1 MKVLAR
7 VLLSLM
13 ALAFAGAMA
22 AAALFLGLYLYY
34 SPTLPAADSLR
45 DVQLQTPMRVY
56 TADGLLIG
64 EFAEQ
69 RREPMALTD
78 MPPQLIQAFLAA
90 EDERFYRHRGVDP
103 IGLVRAGVNLFTTGE
118 RTQGGSTITMQLARN
133 FFLTR
138 ERTYERKIREILLAV
153 EIERTLSKDEIL
165 ELYLNKIF
173 LGQRAYGVAAAGQ
186 VYFGRGLDELDL
198 DQIAIIAG
206 LPKAPS
212 TTNPVTSPERA
223 QDRRNYVLRRMLDLG
238 FISAEEHAT
247 ALARPVISKL
257 HTTPPEAEAHWI
269 SEAARQIALNLWGE
283 AAYTQGIRV
292 HTTIEA
298 PLQDAANVA
307 LREGLIDYDRRHGYR
322 GPEVRL
328 DDATV
333 TDADTRALAL
343 RNIGVSGGMLHP
355 AVVLEVSDTNVLLD
369 AGTFGAIELDA
380 EALTLA
386 TQGQNTVENSL
397 QRGDVIR
404 IRSLGEGAWRLAQ
417 RPEAAGA
424 LVVQSP
430 DDGAILALAGGFDF
444 FENKFDR
451 AMQALRQPGSAFKP
465 LIYAIALQQGMTPSS
480 TLVDAPLVFSNP
492 ALGAEWRPENYSRS
506 FGGATTMREALANSR
521 NLASIRLLNSLGV
534 ATVHPE
540 LERFG
545 LNPEQHP
552 ENLSMALGTGTL
564 TPIELNN
571 AYVLFASGGR
581 LMTPWLIGR
590 IEDGEGRLLYQAAT
604 PRTCPDPCERPA
616 GQHLELRT
624 AMGQLQFAEPVPML
638 EPGIAW
644 QMSEMLRGVIR
655 SGTGRRARE
664 LGREDLAGKTG
675 TTNAYRDA
683 WFAGFNGDIVATA
696 WIGFDDNRELGSRES
711 GGRAALP
718 IWMNF
723 MQRALAGRPEAPIP
737 RPDDLVE
744 RAILPET
751 GRPTSLDDSRARV
764 EWILPEQLPE
774 YGGASMPDPE
784 GAAVE
789 AGEQPAIPPDVPETQ
804 PEFIF

>member
-7 VLLSLM
+7 VLLSLT

-22 AAALFLGLYLYY
+22 AVALFLGLYLYY

-45 DVQLQTPMRVY
+45 DVRLQTPMRVY
-56 TADGLLIG
+56 TADGLLMG

-69 RREPMALTD
+69 RREPVALAEV
-78 MPPQLIQAFLAA
+78 PGPLIQAFLAA

-103 IGLVRAGVNLFTTGE
+103 VGLMRAGINLFTTGE

-138 ERTYERKIREILLAV
+138 ERTYERKIREILLAL

-165 ELYLNKIF
+165 ELYLNKIY
-173 LGQRAYGVAAAGQ
+173 LGQRAYGVAAAAQ
-186 VYFGRGLDELDL
+186 VYFGRALGELELDEM
-198 DQIAIIAG
+198 AILAG

-223 QDRRNYVLRRMLDLG
+223 ETRRNYVLRRMLDLG
-238 FISAEEHAT
+238 FISPEEHAA

-257 HTTPPEAEAHWI
+257 HTTPTEAEAHWV
-269 SEAARQIALNLWGE
+269 SEAARQIAVNLWGE
-283 AAYTQGIRV
+283 AAYTRGLQIY
-292 HTTIEA
+292 TTIEA
-298 PLQDAANVA
+298 PLQEAANAA
-307 LREGLIDYDRRHGYR
+307 LREGLIAYDRRHGYR
-322 GPEVRL
+322 GPEAHL
-328 DDATV
+328 DDV
-333 TDADTRALAL
+333 ILTDADARASAL
-343 RNIGVSGGMLHP
+343 RRLGTSGNMLHP
-355 AVVLEVSDTNVLLD
+355 AVVLEIREAGILLD
-369 AGTFGAIELDA
+369 AGALGEVELDA
-380 EALTLA
+380 EAVSLA
-386 TQGQNTVENSL
+386 TDDSENTEDPL
-397 QRGDVIR
+397 QPGDVVR
-404 IRSLGEGAWRLAQ
+404 IQSLDERGWRLAQ
-417 RPEAAGA
+417 RPEAEGA
-424 LVVQSP
+424 LIAQSP

-444 FENKFDR
+444 FENNFDR
-451 AMQALRQPGSAFKP
+451 ALQAQRQPGSAFKS
-465 LIYAIALQQGMTPSS
+465 LIYAIALQQGMTPAS
-480 TLVDAPLVFSNP
+480 TLVDAPLVFSDP

-506 FGGATTMREALANSR
+506 FGGATTMREALAKSR

-534 ATVHPE
+534 ATVHEE

-552 ENLSMALGTGTL
+552 RNLSMALGTGTL
-564 TPIELNN
+564 TPMELNN

-590 IEDGEGRLLYQAAT
+590 IEDGDGRLLYQAAT
-604 PRTCPDPCERPA
+604 PRTCPDPCEQPA

-624 AMGQLQFAEPVPML
+624 ASGRLQFADPVPML
-638 EPGIAW
+638 EPGVAW

-655 SGTGRRARE
+655 SGTGRRAQE
-664 LGREDLAGKTG
+664 LGREDLGGKTG

-683 WFAGFNGDIVATA
+683 WFAGFNGEIVATA
-696 WIGFDDNRELGSRES
+696 WIGFDDNRELGPRES
-711 GGRAALP
+711 GGRTALP
-718 IWMNF
+718 IWMAF
-723 MQRALAGRPEAPIP
+723 MQRALAERPEAPIP

-751 GRPTSLDDSRARV
+751 GRPTSMDDPRGRV
-764 EWILPEQLPE
+764 EWVLPEQFPE
-774 YGGASMPDPE
+774 FGGWAPPDPE
-784 GAAVE
+784 GSAVE
-789 AGEQPAIPPDVPETQ
+789 VPEEPALPPEIPAVQ

>member
-7 VLLSLM
+7 VLLSLT
-13 ALAFAGAMA
+13 ALAFGGAMA
-22 AAALFLGLYLYY
+22 AVALFLGLYLYY

-45 DVQLQTPMRVY
+45 DVRLQTPMRVH
-56 TADGLLIG
+56 TADGLLMA

-69 RREPMALTD
+69 RREPVSLAD
-78 MPPQLIQAFLAA
+78 IPDPLIQAFLAA

-103 IGLVRAGVNLFTTGE
+103 VGLIRAGVNLFTTGE

-165 ELYLNKIF
+165 ELYLNKIY
-173 LGQRAYGVAAAGQ
+173 LGQRAYGVAAAAQ
-186 VYFGRGLDELDL
+186 VYFGRGLGELDL

-212 TTNPVTSPERA
+212 TTNPVTNPARA
-223 QDRRNYVLRRMLDLG
+223 ETRRNYVLGRMLDLG
-238 FISAEEHAT
+238 FISAEEYAT

-257 HTTPPEAEAHWI
+257 HTTPAETEAHWVA
-269 SEAARQIALNLWGE
+269 ETARQIAVNLWGE
-283 AAYTQGIRV
+283 AAYTRGLQV
-292 HTTIEA
+292 YTTIEA
-298 PLQDAANVA
+298 PLQEAANAA
-307 LREGLIDYDRRHGYR
+307 LREGLIAYDRRHGYR
-322 GPEVRL
+322 GPETHL
-328 DDATV
+328 DDAIR
-333 TDADTRALAL
+333 TDADARASTL
-343 RNIGVSGGMLHP
+343 RSLGASGRMLHP
-355 AVVLEVSDTNVLLD
+355 AVILEVGEAGILLD
-369 AGTFGAIELDA
+369 AGALGEIDLDN
-380 EALTLA
+380 EALTLFTRDPKRA
-386 TQGQNTVENSL
+386 EKPL
-397 QRGDVIR
+397 QPGDVVR
-404 IRSLGEGAWRLAQ
+404 IQPLDEGGWQLAQ

-424 LVVQSP
+424 LIAQSP

-444 FENKFDR
+444 FENNFDR
-451 AMQALRQPGSAFKP
+451 ALQAQRQPGSAFKS
-465 LIYAIALQQGMTPSS
+465 LIYAIALQQGMTPAS
-480 TLVDAPLVFSNP
+480 TLVDAPLVFSDP

-534 ATVHPE
+534 ATVHQE

-545 LNPEQHP
+545 LNPGQHP
-552 ENLSMALGTGTL
+552 GNLSMALGTGTL

-590 IEDGEGRLLYQAAT
+590 IEDGDGRLLYQAAT
-604 PRTCPDPCERPA
+604 PRTCPDPCAQPA

-624 AMGQLQFAEPVPML
+624 ATSRLQFADPVPML
-638 EPGIAW
+638 EPGVAW

-655 SGTGRRARE
+655 SGTGRRAQE
-664 LGREDLAGKTG
+664 LGREDLGGKTG

-683 WFAGFNGDIVATA
+683 WFTGFNGEIVATA
-696 WIGFDDNRELGSRES
+696 WIGFDDNRELGPRES

-718 IWMNF
+718 IWMAF
-723 MQRALAGRPEAPIP
+723 MQRALAERPEAPIP

-751 GRPTSLDDSRARV
+751 GRPTRVDDPRGRV
-764 EWILPEQLPE
+764 EWVLPEQLPE
-774 YGGASMPDPE
+774 YGGWVPPSPE
-784 GAAVE
+784 GSPVE
-789 AGEQPAIPPDVPETQ
+789 TPEEPALPPKIPDVQ